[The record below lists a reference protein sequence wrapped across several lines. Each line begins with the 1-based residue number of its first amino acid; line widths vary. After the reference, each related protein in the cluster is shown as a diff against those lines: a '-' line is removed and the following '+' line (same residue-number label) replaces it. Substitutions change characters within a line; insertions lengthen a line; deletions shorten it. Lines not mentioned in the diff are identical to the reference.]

1 MSSITDVPGFRVGQV
16 ERVGEGWLTGVTVV
30 VPPRGT
36 VAQAVIRG
44 SAPASHQVAALHPG
58 ATSPTPQA
66 IVLTGGSS
74 YGLIAAHGVARRF
87 AEVGLGYAAGPGPH
101 DVIPLVPA
109 AAIYDVG
116 RGGDFHAVPT
126 EQMGYD
132 AAAQAIVSADHAD
145 VRRGSVGA
153 GTGAALFHERYKGGV
168 GTASVTITLAGG
180 VAVRIGALAVVNA
193 FGSPLDAHGDPAPL
207 PEGERHPGYPAA
219 GNTTLI
225 VLATDARLD
234 LGTLQQTAS
243 TAHDGLARTLD
254 PVHTLADGDA
264 VFALASGD
272 VEIPGVSDRFSQP
285 RVWRDQIIGLQA
297 AAARVTAEAI
307 RDGVRHGSLTV
318 TPAFTFHPFPGL

>member
-16 ERVGEGWLTGVTVV
+16 ERVGDGWLTGVTVV

-44 SAPASHQVAALHPG
+44 SAPASHQVASLHPG

-74 YGLIAAHGVARRF
+74 YGLIAAHGAARRF
-87 AEVGLGYAAGPGPH
+87 VESGLGYAAGPGAH

-109 AAIYDVG
+109 SAIYDVG
-116 RGGDFHAVPT
+116 RGGDFRAVPT

-132 AAAQAIVSADHAD
+132 AAAQAIASTDFAD

-153 GTGAALFHERYKGGV
+153 GTGAALFDERYKGGV

-180 VAVRIGALAVVNA
+180 VTVRFGALAVVNA
-193 FGSPLDAHGDPAPL
+193 FGSPLDAHGDPASL
-207 PEGERHPGYPAA
+207 PDGERHPGYPAA
-219 GNTTLI
+219 GNTTLV

-234 LGTLQQTAS
+234 LGTLLQTAS
-243 TAHDGLARTLD
+243 TAHDGLARTID

-272 VEIPGVSDRFSQP
+272 VEIPGEPDRFRQP

-297 AAARVTAEAI
+297 AAARVTADAI
-307 RDGVRHGSLTV
+307 RDGIRHGALTV
-318 TPAFTFHPFPGL
+318 TPAFTFRPFPGA

>member
-145 VRRGSVGA
+145 VRRGSVGRNSRSSSGPPIMPA
-153 GTGAALFHERYKGGV
+153 PARYNRPPGRIAAAALLPPPPSIAPRIS
-168 GTASVTITLAGG
+168 APRLRARATL
-180 VAVRIGALAVVNA
+180 R
-193 FGSPLDAHGDPAPL
+193 APL
-207 PEGERHPGYPAA
+207 PCRC
-219 GNTTLI
+219 
-225 VLATDARLD
+225 RRR
-234 LGTLQQTAS
+234 AS
-243 TAHDGLARTLD
+243 RQ
-254 PVHTLADGDA
+254 
-264 VFALASGD
+264 SGAWPCHLL
-272 VEIPGVSDRFSQP
+272 EFSQ
-285 RVWRDQIIGLQA
+285 
-297 AAARVTAEAI
+297 
-307 RDGVRHGSLTV
+307 
-318 TPAFTFHPFPGL
+318 F